1 MAAMY
6 GVLAAMPMIWG
17 YAGYVLVSHPGT
29 AETDVPRGLRKAFSR
44 SGN

>member
-1 MAAMY
+1 MTTMY

-29 AETDVPRGLRKAFSR
+29 AEADVPRGVRKAMSR
-44 SGN
+44 AGK